1 MRRAEVLLIAAI
13 AAISSCKKKD
23 AAPAAGS
30 GSGSAL
36 AGSGSGS
43 GSADD
48 KKRVDDI
55 GRAKKPTDNKD
66 ALAGKNQ
73 VVVAGDAPAK
83 PEQPKRGH
91 LKLIYKGADT
101 EARKMMRAWGAFEQ
115 IVPQL
120 DAALQ
125 LPHDIPITFEKCD
138 EENAFYDPETIAIT
152 MCDELVDFYAEL
164 FSEYEGEERKDAIV
178 GSLVATFLHELGH
191 ALIHQFGLP
200 AVGKEED
207 AVDQLSTVV
216 LVASGEVGNQMAYDG
231 AYSWIAEGEAQGK
244 DTTPFWD
251 EHSLDEQRFYNMMCL
266 IYGSD
271 PDGFSEVITEDELPA
286 ERAEQ
291 CPDEYKAI
299 STSWN
304 KLLAP
309 HLSVPVMRLTLKKK

>member
-1 MRRAEVLLIAAI
+1 MRTQSVVLIAAL
-13 AAISSCKKKD
+13 AAVLSCKKKD
-23 AAPAAGS
+23 PAPAAGS
-30 GSGSAL
+30 GSGSAVTT
-36 AGSGSGS
+36 GGSGS
-43 GSADD
+43 GSAED
-48 KKRVDDI
+48 KKRVDHI
-55 GRAKKPTDNKD
+55 GHAKKPTDHTA
-66 ALAGKNQ
+66 ALAGKNR
-73 VVVAGDAPAK
+73 VVVGDAPEK
-83 PEQPKRGH
+83 PEQQKRGH
-91 LKLIYKGADT
+91 LKLGYQGADT

-138 EENAFYDPETIAIT
+138 EENAFYDSETIAIT

-164 FSEYEGEERKDAIV
+164 FSEYEGDERKDAII
-178 GSLVATFLHELGH
+178 GSLVSTFLHELGH
-191 ALIHQFGLP
+191 ALIHQFSLP

-207 AVDQLSTVV
+207 AVDQLATVV
-216 LVASGEVGNQMAYDG
+216 LVASGEVGNQLALDG
-231 AYSWIAEGEAQGK
+231 AFSWVAEGDAQGE

-251 EHSLDEQRFYNMMCL
+251 EHSLNEQRFYNMMCL

-271 PDGFSEVITEDELPA
+271 PDGFSEVITDEELPA

-291 CPDEYKAI
+291 CPDEYKLI

-309 HLSVPVMRLTLKKK
+309 HLSVPVMRLVLKKK

>member
-1 MRRAEVLLIAAI
+1 MRTGSVVLIAAL
-13 AAISSCKKKD
+13 AALLSCKKKD

-30 GSGSAL
+30 GSGS
-36 AGSGSGS
+36 GSAVAAGSGS

-48 KKRVDDI
+48 KKRVDNI
-55 GRAKKPTDNKD
+55 AHAKKPTDHKA
-66 ALAGKNQ
+66 ALTGKNQ
-73 VVVAGDAPAK
+73 VLVGDAPEK
-83 PEQPKRGH
+83 PEQKKRGH
-91 LKLIYKGADT
+91 LKLIYKGADSD
-101 EARKMMRAWGAFEQ
+101 ARKMMRAWGAFEQ

-120 DAALQ
+120 DAVLQ

-164 FSEYEGEERKDAIV
+164 FSEYQGDERKDAIV
-178 GSLVATFLHELGH
+178 GSLVSTFLHELGH
-191 ALIHQFGLP
+191 ALIHQFALP

-207 AVDQLSTVV
+207 AVDQLATVV
-216 LVASGEVGNQMAYDG
+216 LVASGEVGNQMALDG
-231 AYSWIAEGEAQGK
+231 AFSWVAEGEAQGE

-251 EHSLDEQRFYNMMCL
+251 EHSLNEQRFYNMMCL

-271 PDGFSEVITEDELPA
+271 PDGFSEVITDDELPE